1 MGNPWHILIVEDT
14 LIAQKVIKQ
23 QLTDQGC
30 VVDTASNGEEA
41 LKKAMTTRYD
51 IILMD
56 IGLGNGPDGFAVAED
71 IKKNSQVNSAT
82 PIMAVTAH
90 GEPEYYHKAI
100 FVGME
105 GYFNKP
111 FTPGDAL
118 TIIEYLNSHNI
129 RGLKSI

>member
-1 MGNPWHILIVEDT
+1 MGKPWHILIVEDT
-14 LIAQKVIKQ
+14 KVAQVVIKK
-23 QLTDQGC
+23 QLTDHGC

-41 LKKAMTTRYD
+41 LKMAMTTRYD

-56 IGLGNGPDGFAVAED
+56 IGLGNGPDGFAVAMD
-71 IKKNSQVNSAT
+71 IKQQSQINSTT
-82 PIMAVTAH
+82 PIMAVTSH

-111 FTPGDAL
+111 FTPTDAM
-118 TIIEYLNSHNI
+118 TIIDYLNNNQVTDATNN
-129 RGLKSI
+129 

>member
-1 MGNPWHILIVEDT
+1 MGKQWQILIVEDT
-14 LIAQKVIKQ
+14 LIAQIVIKK
-23 QLTDQGC
+23 QLTDHGC

-41 LKKAMTTRYD
+41 LQKSLEKRYD

-56 IGLGNGPDGFAVAED
+56 IGLGDGPDGFSVAGE
-71 IKKNSQVNSAT
+71 IKRLSQINSTT

-100 FVGME
+100 VVGME

-111 FTPGDAL
+111 FTPMDAM
-118 TIIEYLNSHNI
+118 TIIDYLNNLQTI
-129 RGLKSI
+129 DPTNA